1 MFPPNIDE
9 ETLFLLS
16 GSFLFPGRPLT
27 QIEWFVH
34 VYPKLNEWNVTG
46 WYEIDQGPGDLIYV
60 PGGGWWHSV
69 ISYTDTASISY
80 NMLHEYDYKV
90 AMSSI
95 CKRGKRKRTSINACN
110 VLKELNESWYQ
121 NSCCKR
127 FHENPDSFPIMPES
141 HVRFV
146 FPGVS
151 SAIESPA

>member
-1 MFPPNIDE
+1 MFPPDIDE
-9 ETLFLLS
+9 ETLFLVS

-27 QIEWFVH
+27 QTEWFVH
-34 VYPKLNEWNVTG
+34 VYPKLNEWNVTD

-80 NMLHEYDYKV
+80 NMLHEYDYQV
-90 AMSSI
+90 AMSAI
-95 CKRGKRKRTSINACN
+95 CKRGKRKRESMNACN

-127 FHENPDSFPIMPES
+127 FHENPDNFPIMSES
-141 HVRFV
+141 HMQFV
-146 FPGVS
+146 FPGTS
-151 SAIESPA
+151 STITPPA